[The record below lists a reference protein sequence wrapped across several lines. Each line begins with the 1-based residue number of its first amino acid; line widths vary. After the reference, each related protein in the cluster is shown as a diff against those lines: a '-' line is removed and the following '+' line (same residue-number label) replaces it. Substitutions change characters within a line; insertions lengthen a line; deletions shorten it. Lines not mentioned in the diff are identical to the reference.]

1 MKIYDISRELLSAPV
16 YPGDPEPKLRLTA
29 MIGEGS
35 DANVSQLSC
44 CVHAGTHVDAPLH
57 YLNGGRSAAQ
67 LAPEHFVGP
76 CTVVSVSGLLTGSDA
91 ERLLERCSKR
101 ILLHGNGT
109 AFLTRSAAF
118 VLADAGV
125 LLVGT
130 DALSIAPPQEE
141 TAPHRELLQR
151 GIPILEGLQL
161 DGIADGK
168 YLLSALPLK
177 LAGADGAPVR
187 AVLLETGPG
196 RKE

>member
-1 MKIYDISRELLSAPV
+1 M
-16 YPGDPEPKLRLTA
+16 
-29 MIGEGS
+29 
-35 DANVSQLSC
+35 
-44 CVHAGTHVDAPLH
+44 
-57 YLNGGRSAAQ
+57 
-67 LAPEHFVGP
+67 
-76 CTVVSVSGLLTGSDA
+76 
-91 ERLLERCSKR
+91 
-101 ILLHGNGT
+101 

-161 DGIADGK
+161 DGIADGN

-177 LAGADGAPVR
+177 LAGADVAPVR